1 MAAEA
6 LSVAEFF
13 ADHTFR
19 MVFFGTAVIGLVA
32 AALGSFA
39 YLRKQSLI
47 SDVISHAALPGTL
60 GAFLIAVTLLGVN
73 GRSMVVLMTG
83 AIVAGSLAVAAAQ
96 YVTRATKLSI
106 DAAMALTLSLFFGA
120 GMLLMRVIANHP
132 FPGKGGVQDYLFGN
146 ASVITRADLIAS
158 ISVGALALVLMIVF
172 WKEFTLRTF
181 DPDHASVAGF
191 SGRVVDGL
199 MFTTIVIAI
208 VIGVKAVGL
217 VLMVAFVVTPP
228 AAARQW
234 TRTLPAMVA
243 LAGAFGAVGS
253 GLGAYLSIAVADV
266 PTGPLIVLTQ
276 FAILVVSLLCAPRRS
291 VVLRA
296 WGRVRQRRRLRRDLD
311 AERRVLAGAEASA
324 GAGGEGRSEGS
335 GA

>member
-1 MAAEA
+1 MTVVTQT

-19 MVFFGTAVIGLVA
+19 TVFFGTAIIGLVA
-32 AALGSFA
+32 GMLGSFA

-60 GAFLIAVTLLGVN
+60 GAFLIAVVLVGTD

-83 AIVAGSLAVAAAQ
+83 AVIAGTLAVGLAQ
-96 YVTRATKLSI
+96 FVTRTTKLGI

-120 GMLLMRVIANHP
+120 GMLLMRVIANGP
-132 FPGKGGVQDYLFGN
+132 YPGKGGIQDYLFGN
-146 ASVITRADLIAS
+146 ASVMTRADLIAS
-158 ISVGALALVLMIVF
+158 ITVGLLAVVLMVVL
-172 WKEFTLRTF
+172 WKEFALRTF
-181 DPDHASVAGF
+181 DPAHATMLGF
-191 SGRVVDGL
+191 GGRRVDGL

-243 LAGAFGAVGS
+243 LSGAIGAAGSAV
-253 GLGAYLSIAVADV
+253 GAYLSIAVADV

-276 FAILVVSLLCAPRRS
+276 FAVLVVSLLCAPGRS
-291 VVLRA
+291 LITRA
-296 WGRVRQRRRLRRDLD
+296 WGRSRQRRQLRRDLD
-311 AERRVLAGAEASA
+311 AERAAARV
-324 GAGGEGRSEGS
+324 GGGGVGGGR
-335 GA
+335 A